1 MLEQLL
7 LRLGFVK
14 LDVLLKERLKSFEL
28 EKKLKRIE
36 EKKSFELE
44 KKLKRIEEKKTLGK
58 IS

>member
-36 EKKSFELE
+36 EKK
-44 KKLKRIEEKKTLGK
+44 TLGK